1 MKELITQS
9 MSTGSISAAAYKDTK
24 PHYEILDGL
33 RGVAA
38 FIVIIYHVFEC
49 FSSTPLPHGY
59 LTVDF
64 FFVLSGFVIG
74 YAYDNRWDKM
84 TTGGF
89 FRRRLIRLHPM
100 VIMGCI
106 IGVITFLIQG
116 SVKWD
121 GSSVGLSLV
130 MLAML
135 STMFMIPSAA
145 GLPTEIRGNSEMFPV
160 NGPYWSLFFE
170 YIGNILYALFLR
182 KISTKILGC
191 IAVVS
196 GVLLAYISIS
206 QGQLGIGWTLAD
218 YGFWGGLIRMLFPY
232 SIGMFMAR
240 VFRPMQI
247 KGAFWKC
254 GLILV
259 VIALLPIVSTEGIPW
274 LTGAYDAFCV
284 LFIFPALVWMGA
296 SELKIG
302 KQTTDVCRFVGDLSY
317 PLYTIHYPFMYL
329 FYAYIGFNGE
339 SSVLTIKETWPEA
352 IALVIGCLVLAWLC
366 MKFYDLP
373 VRRWLTKKYLYDK

>member
-1 MKELITQS
+1 MPNDR
-9 MSTGSISAAAYKDTK
+9 ISAAAYRDTK

-38 FIVIIYHVFEC
+38 FIVIFYHVFEC
-49 FSSTPLPHGY
+49 FSSTPAPHGY
-59 LTVDF
+59 LAVDF

-74 YAYDNRWDKM
+74 YAYDNRWGKM

-106 IGVITFLIQG
+106 IGAITFLVQG

-121 GSSVGLSLV
+121 GSSVGLGLV

-145 GLPTEIRGNSEMFPV
+145 GLPTEVRGNSEMFPL

-170 YIGNILYALFLR
+170 YIGNILYALLLR
-182 KISTKILGC
+182 RAGTKVLGG
-191 IAVVS
+191 IAAVS
-196 GVLLAYISIS
+196 GLILAYISIS

-218 YGFWGGLIRMLFPY
+218 HGFWGGLIRMLFPY
-232 SIGMFMAR
+232 TMGMFMAR
-240 VFRPMQI
+240 IFKPM
-247 KGAFWKC
+247 KVEGAFWKC
-254 GLILV
+254 GAILLV
-259 VIALLPIVSTEGIPW
+259 VAFLPVVSTEAMPW
-274 LTGAYDAFCV
+274 LTGGYDAFCV

-296 SELKIG
+296 SELTIG
-302 KQTTDVCRFVGDLSY
+302 KSTSSVCRFVGDLSY

-329 FYAYIGFNGE
+329 FYAHIGFNGE
-339 SSVLTIKETWPEA
+339 RSVLTIRETWPEA
-352 IALVIGCLVLAWLC
+352 IILVAGCILLAWLC
-366 MKFYDLP
+366 MRFYDLP
-373 VRRWLTKKYLYDK
+373 VRRWLTKKYLNTK

>member
-1 MKELITQS
+1 

-59 LTVDF
+59 LAVDF

-130 MLAML
+130 MLAIL
-135 STMFMIPSAA
+135 STMLMIPSAA

-232 SIGMFMAR
+232 SIGMYMAR
-240 VFRPMQI
+240 IFRPMQI

-329 FYAYIGFNGE
+329 FYAHIGFNGE

-373 VRRWLTKKYLYDK
+373 VRRWLTKKYLYDN

>member
-1 MKELITQS
+1 MTTER
-9 MSTGSISAAAYKDTK
+9 ISAAAYKDTK

-38 FIVIIYHVFEC
+38 FIVIFYHVFEC
-49 FSSTPLPHGY
+49 FSSTPAPHGY
-59 LTVDF
+59 LAVDF

-84 TTGGF
+84 STGSF

-106 IGVITFLIQG
+106 IGAITFLMQG

-121 GSSVGLSLV
+121 GSSVGIGLV

-145 GLPTEIRGNSEMFPV
+145 GLPTEIRGNSEMFPI
-160 NGPYWSLFFE
+160 NGPFWSLFFE
-170 YIGNILYALFLR
+170 YIGNILYALLLR
-182 KISTKILGC
+182 QLSTKALGC
-191 IAVVS
+191 IAAIS

-232 SIGMFMAR
+232 TIGMLMAR
-240 VFRPMQI
+240 LFKPISI

-254 GLILV
+254 SLIL
-259 VIALLPIVSTEGIPW
+259 IAVAFLPIVSTETFPW

-296 SELKIG
+296 SELSIG
-302 KQTTDVCRFVGDLSY
+302 KQTTSVCRFAGDISY

-329 FYAYIGFNGE
+329 FYSHIGFNGE
-339 SSVLTIKETWPEA
+339 RSVLTIKETWPEA
-352 IALVIGCLVLAWLC
+352 IALVAGCILLAWLC
-366 MKFYDLP
+366 LKFYDLP
-373 VRRWLTKKYLYDK
+373 VRRWLTKKYMTE

>member
-1 MKELITQS
+1 MTTER
-9 MSTGSISAAAYKDTK
+9 ISAAAYKDTK

-38 FIVIIYHVFEC
+38 FIVIFYHVFEC
-49 FSSTPLPHGY
+49 FSSTPAPHGY
-59 LTVDF
+59 LAVDF

-84 TTGGF
+84 STGSF

-106 IGVITFLIQG
+106 IGAITFLIQG

-121 GSSVGLSLV
+121 GSSVGIGLV

-145 GLPTEIRGNSEMFPV
+145 GLPTEIRGNSEMFPI
-160 NGPYWSLFFE
+160 NGPFWSLFFE
-170 YIGNILYALFLR
+170 YIGNILYALLLR
-182 KISTKILGC
+182 RLSTKALGC
-191 IAVVS
+191 IAAIS

-232 SIGMFMAR
+232 TIGMLMAR
-240 VFRPMQI
+240 LFKPISI

-254 GLILV
+254 SLIL
-259 VIALLPIVSTEGIPW
+259 IAVAFLPIVSTETFPW
-274 LTGAYDAFCV
+274 MTGAYDAFCV

-296 SELKIG
+296 SELSIG
-302 KQTTDVCRFVGDLSY
+302 KQTTSVCRFAGDISY

-329 FYAYIGFNGE
+329 FYSHIGFNGE
-339 SSVLTIKETWPEA
+339 RSVLTIKETWPEA
-352 IALVIGCLVLAWLC
+352 IALVAGCILLAWLC
-366 MKFYDLP
+366 LKFYDLP
-373 VRRWLTKKYLYDK
+373 VRRWLTKKYMTE

>member
-1 MKELITQS
+1 MPTDR
-9 MSTGSISAAAYKDTK
+9 ISAAAYRDTK

-38 FIVIIYHVFEC
+38 FIVIFYHVFEC
-49 FSSTPLPHGY
+49 FSSTPAPHGY
-59 LTVDF
+59 LAVDF

-74 YAYDNRWDKM
+74 YAYDNRWSKM

-106 IGVITFLIQG
+106 IGAITFLVQG

-121 GSSVGLSLV
+121 GSSVGLGLV

-145 GLPTEIRGNSEMFPV
+145 GLPTEVRGNSEMFPL

-170 YIGNILYALFLR
+170 YIGNILYALLLR
-182 KISTKILGC
+182 RAGTKVLGG
-191 IAVVS
+191 IAAVS
-196 GVLLAYISIS
+196 GLILAYISIS

-218 YGFWGGLIRMLFPY
+218 HGFWGGLIRMLFPY
-232 SIGMFMAR
+232 TMGMFMAR
-240 VFRPMQI
+240 IFKPM
-247 KGAFWKC
+247 KVEGAFWKC
-254 GLILV
+254 GAILLV
-259 VIALLPIVSTEGIPW
+259 VAFLPVVSTEAMPW
-274 LTGAYDAFCV
+274 LTGGYDAFCV

-296 SELKIG
+296 SELTIG
-302 KQTTDVCRFVGDLSY
+302 KSTSSVCRFVGDLSY

-329 FYAYIGFNGE
+329 FYAHIGFNGE
-339 SSVLTIKETWPEA
+339 RSVLTIRETWPEA
-352 IALVIGCLVLAWLC
+352 IILVAGCILLAWLC
-366 MKFYDLP
+366 MRFYDLP
-373 VRRWLTKKYLYDK
+373 VRRWLTKKYLNTK

>member
-1 MKELITQS
+1 

>member
-1 MKELITQS
+1 
-9 MSTGSISAAAYKDTK
+9 
-24 PHYEILDGL
+24 
-33 RGVAA
+33 
-38 FIVIIYHVFEC
+38 
-49 FSSTPLPHGY
+49 
-59 LTVDF
+59 
-64 FFVLSGFVIG
+64 
-74 YAYDNRWDKM
+74 
-84 TTGGF
+84 
-89 FRRRLIRLHPM
+89 
-100 VIMGCI
+100 
-106 IGVITFLIQG
+106 
-116 SVKWD
+116 
-121 GSSVGLSLV
+121 
-130 MLAML
+130 
-135 STMFMIPSAA
+135 
-145 GLPTEIRGNSEMFPV
+145 
-160 NGPYWSLFFE
+160 
-170 YIGNILYALFLR
+170 
-182 KISTKILGC
+182 
-191 IAVVS
+191 
-196 GVLLAYISIS
+196 
-206 QGQLGIGWTLAD
+206 
-218 YGFWGGLIRMLFPY
+218 
-232 SIGMFMAR
+232 MAR
-240 VFRPMQI
+240 IFRPMQI

-352 IALVIGCLVLAWLC
+352 ITLVIGCLVLAWLC

>member
-1 MKELITQS
+1 MPTDR
-9 MSTGSISAAAYKDTK
+9 ISAAAYRDTK

-38 FIVIIYHVFEC
+38 FIVIFYHVFEC
-49 FSSTPLPHGY
+49 FSSTPAPHGY
-59 LTVDF
+59 LAVDF

-74 YAYDNRWDKM
+74 YAYDNRWGEM

-106 IGVITFLIQG
+106 IGAITFLVQG

-121 GSSVGLSLV
+121 GSSVGLGLV

-145 GLPTEIRGNSEMFPV
+145 GLPTEVRGNSEMFPL

-170 YIGNILYALFLR
+170 YIGNILYALLLR
-182 KISTKILGC
+182 RAGTKVLGG
-191 IAVVS
+191 IAAVS
-196 GVLLAYISIS
+196 GLILAYISIS

-218 YGFWGGLIRMLFPY
+218 HGFWGGLIRMLFPY
-232 SIGMFMAR
+232 TMGMFMAR
-240 VFRPMQI
+240 IFKPM
-247 KGAFWKC
+247 KVEGAFWKC
-254 GLILV
+254 GAILLV
-259 VIALLPIVSTEGIPW
+259 VAFLPVVSTEAMPW

-296 SELKIG
+296 SELTIG
-302 KQTTDVCRFVGDLSY
+302 KSTSSVCRFVGDLSY

-329 FYAYIGFNGE
+329 FYAHIGFNGE
-339 SSVLTIKETWPEA
+339 RSVLTIRETWPEA
-352 IALVIGCLVLAWLC
+352 IILVAGCILLAWLC
-366 MKFYDLP
+366 MRFYDLP
-373 VRRWLTKKYLYDK
+373 VRRWLTKKFLNTK

>member
-1 MKELITQS
+1 
-9 MSTGSISAAAYKDTK
+9 
-24 PHYEILDGL
+24 
-33 RGVAA
+33 
-38 FIVIIYHVFEC
+38 
-49 FSSTPLPHGY
+49 
-59 LTVDF
+59 
-64 FFVLSGFVIG
+64 
-74 YAYDNRWDKM
+74 
-84 TTGGF
+84 
-89 FRRRLIRLHPM
+89 M

-145 GLPTEIRGNSEMFPV
+145 GLPTEIRGHSEMFPV

-232 SIGMFMAR
+232 SIGMYMAR
-240 VFRPMQI
+240 IFRPMQI

-329 FYAYIGFNGE
+329 FYAHIGFNGE

>member
-1 MKELITQS
+1 MTTER
-9 MSTGSISAAAYKDTK
+9 ISAAAYKDTK

-38 FIVIIYHVFEC
+38 FIVIFYHVFEC
-49 FSSTPLPHGY
+49 FSSTPAPHGY
-59 LTVDF
+59 LAVDF

-84 TTGGF
+84 STGSF

-106 IGVITFLIQG
+106 IGAITFLMQG

-121 GSSVGLSLV
+121 GSSIGIGLV

-145 GLPTEIRGNSEMFPV
+145 GLPTEIRGNSEMFPI
-160 NGPYWSLFFE
+160 NGPFWSLFFE
-170 YIGNILYALFLR
+170 YIGNILYALLLR
-182 KISTKILGC
+182 RLSTKALGC
-191 IAVVS
+191 IAAIS

-232 SIGMFMAR
+232 TIGMLMAR
-240 VFRPMQI
+240 LFKPISI

-254 GLILV
+254 SLIL
-259 VIALLPIVSTEGIPW
+259 IAVAFLPIVSTETFPW

-296 SELKIG
+296 SELSIG
-302 KQTTDVCRFVGDLSY
+302 KQTTSVCRFAGDISY

-329 FYAYIGFNGE
+329 FYSHIGFNGE
-339 SSVLTIKETWPEA
+339 RSVLTIKETWPEA
-352 IALVIGCLVLAWLC
+352 IALVAGCILLAWLC
-366 MKFYDLP
+366 LKFYDLP
-373 VRRWLTKKYLYDK
+373 VRRWLTKKYMTE